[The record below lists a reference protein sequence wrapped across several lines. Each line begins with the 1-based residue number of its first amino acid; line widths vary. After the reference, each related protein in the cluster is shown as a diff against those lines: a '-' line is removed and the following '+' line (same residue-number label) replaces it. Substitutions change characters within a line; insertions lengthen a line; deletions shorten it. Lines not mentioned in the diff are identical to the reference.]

1 MKKVS
6 KWQIAIIFSFL
17 TSVSWQGSVGAT
29 EIRIH
34 PITTHPNQTIDVP
47 IIVDEV
53 DNLAGVKLVMSY
65 DAEILVFKKGTK
77 TKETDSL
84 MHVVNDKKPGQV
96 IVVMA
101 GARGIK
107 GKNFPLFT
115 LTFDVKPGIKGN
127 HVTKIAIT
135 EAQLMSDQLK
145 EIKCAVTANSIT
157 ISP

>member
-1 MKKVS
+1 MKKRS
-6 KWQIAIIFSFL
+6 KWPIAVIFSFL
-17 TSVSWQGSVGAT
+17 ISVSWQGLVNAT
-29 EIRIH
+29 EIRIY
-34 PITTHPNQTIDVP
+34 PITTRPSQTIDVP
-47 IIVDEV
+47 IIIDEV

-65 DAEILVFKKGTK
+65 DAEILVFKKGAK

-84 MHVVNDKKPGQV
+84 MHVVNDKKPGEV

-115 LTFDVKPGIKGN
+115 LTFDVKPGLKGN
-127 HVTKIAIT
+127 HVTKIAII

-145 EIKCAVTANSIT
+145 EINYTVTVNPIT
-157 ISP
+157 IAP

>member
-1 MKKVS
+1 MKKRS
-6 KWQIAIIFSFL
+6 KWPIAVIFSFL
-17 TSVSWQGSVGAT
+17 ISVSWQGLVNAT
-29 EIRIH
+29 EIRIY
-34 PITTHPNQTIDVP
+34 PITTSPSQTIDVP
-47 IIVDEV
+47 IIIDEV

-65 DAEILVFKKGTK
+65 DAEILVFKKGAK

-84 MHVVNDKKPGQV
+84 MHVVNDKKPGEV

-115 LTFDVKPGIKGN
+115 LTFDVKPGLTGN
-127 HVTKIAIT
+127 HVTKIAII

-145 EIKCAVTANSIT
+145 EINYTVTVNPIT
-157 ISP
+157 IAP